1 MLRLLRA
8 AAVLLAALAVAPR
21 PLAAQA
27 PADVQKL
34 AREASQRLHLQTEF
48 PREPEKPSVTTFK
61 LPPEFLWLVIA
72 AGLGLLLYLLLP
84 LLRARGGEGGEQAW
98 IAEDGGAGSQAEGPP
113 AAALGT
119 ADELAAQGRFVDA
132 MHVLLL
138 QGLAEI
144 RRRHHDQQFADS
156 LTSREI
162 LCTARLSEAGRAS
175 LRDIID
181 RVEWTYFGE
190 HPAAPGDYAACRSSF
205 NVLAQALRARA
216 PA

>member
-8 AAVLLAALAVAPR
+8 AAVVLCAIAAAPR

-27 PADVQKL
+27 SADVQKL
-34 AREASQRLHLQTEF
+34 AREASQRLRLQTEL
-48 PREPEKPSVTTFK
+48 PREPEKPRLTTFK
-61 LPPEFLWLVIA
+61 LPPQILWLVV
-72 AGLGLLLYLLLP
+72 AGALGVLLYLMLP
-84 LLRARGGEGGEQAW
+84 LLRARRVGGGEEAWSAENGVTGPQAV
-98 IAEDGGAGSQAEGPP
+98 GPP
-113 AAALGT
+113 AKALGA

-144 RRRHHDQQFADS
+144 RQRHHDQQFADS

-162 LCTARLSEAGRAS
+162 LRSARLSQAGRAS

-190 HPAAPGDYAACRSSF
+190 HPAVLVDYAACRSSF
-205 NVLAQALRARA
+205 NVLAETLRARA

>member
-1 MLRLLRA
+1 MLRLLGLV
-8 AAVLLAALAVAPR
+8 AVVLSALAAAPR

-34 AREASQRLHLQTEF
+34 AREASQRLRLQTEL
-48 PREPEKPSVTTFK
+48 PREPEKPSPATFK
-61 LPPEFLWLVIA
+61 LPPELLWLVIA
-72 AGLGLLLYLLLP
+72 AALGVLLYLLLP
-84 LLRARGGEGGEQAW
+84 LLRARGRGGGEEAW
-98 IAEDGGAGSQAEGPP
+98 IAEDAGAGPQAGERP
-113 AAALGT
+113 AAALGA
-119 ADELAAQGRFVDA
+119 ADELAAQGHFVDA

-138 QGLAEI
+138 QGLVEI

-162 LCTARLSEAGRAS
+162 LRTARLSEAGRAS

-190 HPAAPGDYAACRSSF
+190 HPAAPADYAACRSSF